1 MATVNF
7 YQSINMSN
15 PRIFYGSVTNA
26 TSSSITINNYMG
38 QSGTYNGSFSYSGNN
53 LAGGTVTGY
62 QSVDNYSLSA
72 TVTGV
77 SVNAL
82 TLKSYLDTGNAL
94 GLYQYALSG
103 ADQITGSS
111 GSDTL
116 LGFNGNDTLNGG
128 NGADNLYG
136 GLGNDTYVVDNADDV
151 VTENAGAGTDT
162 VKSSITY
169 TLTDNVEN
177 LTLIGTT
184 ALNGTGN
191 GLKNILTGN
200 AAANSLNGGAGA
212 DKLIGGLGNDTYFVD
227 NTGDAVTENAGA
239 GTDTVNSSITYTL
252 TANVE
257 KLTLTGTTALNG
269 TGNALNNT
277 LTGNTAAN
285 RLNGG
290 AGADKLIGGLGNDTY
305 IVDNTGDVVTENTG
319 AGTDTVNS
327 SITYTL
333 TANVEN
339 LTLTGT
345 TALNGTGN
353 ALNNT
358 LSGNVAANRLNGGAG
373 NDTILGLAGNDF
385 LTGGNGTDKLTGGA
399 GADTFD
405 FNALIESTKGTAR
418 DSITDFT
425 HNQADKIDLAG
436 IDANRKVAGDQ
447 GFSYIGAKA
456 FTGVAGQLDYL
467 NGILAGDTN
476 GDKIADFEIA
486 ITLVGST
493 SLVSADFVL

>member
-1 MATVNF
+1 LATE
-7 YQSINMSN
+7 I
-15 PRIFYGSVTNA
+15 
-26 TSSSITINNYMG
+26 
-38 QSGTYNGSFSYSGNN
+38 
-53 LAGGTVTGY
+53 
-62 QSVDNYSLSA
+62 
-72 TVTGV
+72 
-77 SVNAL
+77 
-82 TLKSYLDTGNAL
+82 
-94 GLYQYALSG
+94 
-103 ADQITGSS
+103 
-111 GSDTL
+111 
-116 LGFNGNDTLNGG
+116 
-128 NGADNLYG
+128 
-136 GLGNDTYVVDNADDV
+136 
-151 VTENAGAGTDT
+151 
-162 VKSSITY
+162 
-169 TLTDNVEN
+169 
-177 LTLIGTT
+177 
-184 ALNGTGN
+184 
-191 GLKNILTGN
+191 
-200 AAANSLNGGAGA
+200 
-212 DKLIGGLGNDTYFVD
+212 
-227 NTGDAVTENAGA
+227 
-239 GTDTVNSSITYTL
+239 DTVNSSITYTL
-252 TANVE
+252 TANLE

-269 TGNALNNT
+269 TGNTLNNT
-277 LTGNTAAN
+277 LTGNTASN
-285 RLNGG
+285 TLNGG

-436 IDANRKVAGDQ
+436 IDTNRIVAGDQ
-447 GFSYIGAKA
+447 GFGYIGAKA

-467 NGILAGDTN
+467 NGILAGDIN